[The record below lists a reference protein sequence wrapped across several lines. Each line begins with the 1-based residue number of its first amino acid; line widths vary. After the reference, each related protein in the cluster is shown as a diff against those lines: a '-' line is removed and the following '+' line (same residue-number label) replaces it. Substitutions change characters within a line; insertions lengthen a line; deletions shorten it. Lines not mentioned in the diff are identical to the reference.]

1 MKKLKT
7 LTELLKMATEARKVA
22 SEPAQVVRLK
32 TLIADMKRA
41 AHDAS
46 ARQRRTAQKQRD
58 SHIPTRFEL
67 CVTGIREELDFGRRP
82 LSCIGGLEA
91 RLSRICDQIER
102 TIKDANTAPQGLI
115 NE

>member
-1 MKKLKT
+1 MKKLRT

-22 SEPAQVVRLK
+22 SEPAQVARLK

-46 ARQRRTAQKQRD
+46 ARQRRSAQKQRD
-58 SHIPTRFEL
+58 SYIPTRFEL
-67 CVTGIREELDFGRRP
+67 CVTGIRKELDFGRRP
-82 LSCIGGLEA
+82 LSGIGGLEA

-102 TIKDANTAPQGLI
+102 TIKDANTPPQGLI